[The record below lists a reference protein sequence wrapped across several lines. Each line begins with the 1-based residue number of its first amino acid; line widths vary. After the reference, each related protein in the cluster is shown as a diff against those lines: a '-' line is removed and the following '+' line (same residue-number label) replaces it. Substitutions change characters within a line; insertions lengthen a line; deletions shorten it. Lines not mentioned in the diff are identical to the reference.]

1 MWRNLGGTIS
11 VAQSRQH
18 DLTNASGVGAQ
29 SRQRVWLRDVEGSLL
44 SFSLSLALFARLSPE
59 MV

>member
-1 MWRNLGGTIS
+1 M
-11 VAQSRQH
+11 AQSRQH